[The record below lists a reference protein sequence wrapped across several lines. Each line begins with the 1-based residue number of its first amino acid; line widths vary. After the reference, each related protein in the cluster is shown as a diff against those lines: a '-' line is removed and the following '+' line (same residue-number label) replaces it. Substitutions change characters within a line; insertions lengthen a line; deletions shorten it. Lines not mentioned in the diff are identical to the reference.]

1 MNAQVQQDTINS
13 TNTSSFEVNVHV
25 CEGWE
30 QFHMVKISSQKLQF
44 QNVSAGK
51 QNPNTTVQRGD
62 VGWNPQRMDAVK
74 GKHFISRPVLD
85 AGWSRCVM

>member
-1 MNAQVQQDTINS
+1 
-13 TNTSSFEVNVHV
+13 
-25 CEGWE
+25 
-30 QFHMVKISSQKLQF
+30 MVKISSQKLQF

-74 GKHFISRPVLD
+74 GKRFISRPVLD
-85 AGWSRCVM
+85 TG